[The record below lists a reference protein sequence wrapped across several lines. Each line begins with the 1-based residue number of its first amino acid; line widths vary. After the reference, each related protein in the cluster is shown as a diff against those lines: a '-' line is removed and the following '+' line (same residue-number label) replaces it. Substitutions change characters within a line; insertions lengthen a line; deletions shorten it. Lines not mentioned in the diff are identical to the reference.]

1 MSSTTNTST
10 TANGGGSSVRRWL
23 ATGCRWLV
31 AVILLLLAG
40 SKAIGGWQARYATP
54 ALAYHLA
61 TAAEL
66 AVALLLLAPST
77 ATFGRGLCCVLMLAF
92 GAWTIGSGNVGD
104 CGCFGDVLPA
114 TPANTTRL
122 AAILGGLCIAS
133 LLLDRGG
140 VRHRMA
146 RP

>member
-10 TANGGGSSVRRWL
+10 TANCGGSSVRRWL

-31 AVILLLLAG
+31 AVVLLLLAG

-77 ATFGRGLCCVLMLAF
+77 ATFGRGLCCLLMLAF

-104 CGCFGDVLPA
+104 CGCFGDVFPA
-114 TPANTTRL
+114 TPAHTTRL
-122 AAILGGLCIAS
+122 AALLGGLCIAS

-140 VRHRMA
+140 VRRRVA
-146 RP
+146 GA